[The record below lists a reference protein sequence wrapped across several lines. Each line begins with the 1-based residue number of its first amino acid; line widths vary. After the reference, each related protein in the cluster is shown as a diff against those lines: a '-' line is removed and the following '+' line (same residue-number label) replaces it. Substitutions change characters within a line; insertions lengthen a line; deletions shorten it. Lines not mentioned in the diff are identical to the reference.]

1 MSTAGMP
8 RVKVPGGP
16 ALLLRPWAY
25 EDVDALVRHHR
36 DPLMRRW
43 LATRLADAEEARAW
57 VAEQHRGRRAGS
69 RVAFAV
75 VQEDASGAGEPLGH
89 VAFTAAADAV
99 RVGYWTAPAARGR
112 GIASRALAPATAWAA
127 GAPDSPFAG
136 RRFELVH
143 ALGNEASC
151 RTALVGGF
159 PAGGTLAADS
169 PGRPRSMHLHLW
181 AGEAAGSGAVREAG

>member
-1 MSTAGMP
+1 MRRAGTP
-8 RVKVPGGP
+8 RVRVPGGP
-16 ALLLRPWAY
+16 SLLLRPWAY

-43 LATRLADAEEARAW
+43 LATRLEGEEDARAW

-75 VQEDASGAGEPLGH
+75 VEEDTAGPGEPVGH
-89 VAFTAAADAV
+89 VAFTAAAGAV

-112 GIASRALAPATAWAA
+112 GIASLALAPATAWAA

-151 RTALVGGF
+151 RTALAGGF
-159 PAGGTLAADS
+159 PTDHTLAAD
-169 PGRPRSMHLHLW
+169 PPARPRPMHVHSW
-181 AGEAAGSGAVREAG
+181 AGAGAHPAP